1 MSGKHASDRE
11 GLSRLPSD
19 SGEIEKYY
27 DDWADEYDRTLAD
40 WRYDAPTR
48 AAEIL
53 RTRLRRNSV
62 ILDAGC
68 GTGLTGKALA
78 DAGFTTF
85 DGIDLSSRSLE
96 SAAGHGVYRVL
107 KQVNMQELPLPF
119 EADAYDGLECIGV
132 LTYLPN
138 SAELFR
144 EFCRIVR
151 PGGIVVMTQRSDLYE
166 ERDFESALASIQTD
180 GLWNVLEITDP
191 QPYLPENA
199 EFGDRIMV
207 HYITCIV
214 R

>member
-1 MSGKHASDRE
+1 MSSEHASDRD

-27 DDWADEYDRTLAD
+27 DDWATDYDRTLAE
-40 WRYDAPTR
+40 WRYEAPTR

-53 RTRLRRNSV
+53 RERLGPDAV

-96 SAAGHGVYRVL
+96 SAAEHGVYRAL
-107 KQVNMQELPLPF
+107 SQVNMQELPLPF
-119 EADAYDGLECIGV
+119 EDDAYDGLECIGV
-132 LTYLPN
+132 LTYLPD
-138 SAELFR
+138 SADLFR

-151 PGGIVVMTQRSDLYE
+151 PGGVAVMTQRSDLYE
-166 ERDFESALASIQTD
+166 ERDFDAVLASIQAD
-180 GLWNVLEITDP
+180 GLWEIIEITDA

-207 HYITCIV
+207 HYITCVV